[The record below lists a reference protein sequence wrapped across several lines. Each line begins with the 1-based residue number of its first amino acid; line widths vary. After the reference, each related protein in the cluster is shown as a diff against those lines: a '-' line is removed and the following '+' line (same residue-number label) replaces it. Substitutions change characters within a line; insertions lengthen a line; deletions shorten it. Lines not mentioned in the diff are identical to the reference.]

1 MTQGV
6 TDNHLISYINQ
17 EVLYQTPL
25 IGVLSANDSFL
36 ELEAINNH

>member
-25 IGVLSANDSFL
+25 IGKLTL
-36 ELEAINNH
+36 C